1 MHVIMANSKFRTL
14 HRSLMLQ
21 TTITIIALS
30 FCVFSVFQRNVQQKV
45 QPGYVIK
52 PQPLINDVPRNSDE
66 LIAKLADVTRKAENG
81 MNKTEIFSSKKRLLW
96 NKEHSCNSRHEI
108 YALYSTRKST
118 HDIKTNPKWNSVLKE
133 YSKLHR
139 TCVQRMGNVT
149 DFFLKRKHIDGC
161 KFVVAGV
168 SMGSGLGNKV
178 LTIVS
183 ALVYAVLTQR
193 VLLVPLTTTAPGVFC
208 EPFEGSSW
216 MVDPE
221 NNWTDCVRRRDLWDP
236 LATFYDKVDT
246 RDSSEALIKPTYAV
260 STVHT
265 LDPQP
270 ESRFF
275 CDTEQAQYTQVDW
288 IHFRNNF
295 YFVPKIFAVPSFRP
309 LLEDIFPNRKILTH
323 LLRTVML
330 PSDAVWGRVKQVHD
344 AHFRHS
350 NLLVGIQERYFMGK
364 SGFDQLHTTMEENVV
379 ECLKS
384 EGLLPTT
391 NPKLQSQVFSSPR
404 DFDKPSVSA
413 LKPLNVTTIFI
424 TSLYQSLFERLS
436 QDYVRTALNS
446 GDAVGLVQLTH
457 AGTQNF
463 GDEVDRQ
470 ALTEIFCLSLT
481 DHLVLTP
488 LSTFG
493 NVAQGYGGLVP
504 WFIDL
509 RPETPTPCL
518 LAESAE
524 VCYQLPSTRLFTC
537 PHDADVNERFMT
549 DVVPHLM
556 DCNEAEKPFQ
566 RETKSNI
573 GIQLATDWER
583 AYPCKLQ
590 AWFPV
595 LYYTLFVHWID
606 TDSQFIQRLLILK
619 TITTQW
625 SEVWSSKGRF
635 SSSPRW

>member
-1 MHVIMANSKFRTL
+1 
-14 HRSLMLQ
+14 
-21 TTITIIALS
+21 
-30 FCVFSVFQRNVQQKV
+30 
-45 QPGYVIK
+45 
-52 PQPLINDVPRNSDE
+52 
-66 LIAKLADVTRKAENG
+66 
-81 MNKTEIFSSKKRLLW
+81 
-96 NKEHSCNSRHEI
+96 
-108 YALYSTRKST
+108 
-118 HDIKTNPKWNSVLKE
+118 
-133 YSKLHR
+133 
-139 TCVQRMGNVT
+139 
-149 DFFLKRKHIDGC
+149 
-161 KFVVAGV
+161 
-168 SMGSGLGNKV
+168 
-178 LTIVS
+178 
-183 ALVYAVLTQR
+183 
-193 VLLVPLTTTAPGVFC
+193 
-208 EPFEGSSW
+208 
-216 MVDPE
+216 
-221 NNWTDCVRRRDLWDP
+221 
-236 LATFYDKVDT
+236 
-246 RDSSEALIKPTYAV
+246 
-260 STVHT
+260 
-265 LDPQP
+265 
-270 ESRFF
+270 
-275 CDTEQAQYTQVDW
+275 
-288 IHFRNNF
+288 
-295 YFVPKIFAVPSFRP
+295 
-309 LLEDIFPNRKILTH
+309 
-323 LLRTVML
+323 
-330 PSDAVWGRVKQVHD
+330 
-344 AHFRHS
+344 
-350 NLLVGIQERYFMGK
+350 MGK

-573 GIQLATDWER
+573 GIQLATD
-583 AYPCKLQ
+583 
-590 AWFPV
+590 
-595 LYYTLFVHWID
+595 
-606 TDSQFIQRLLILK
+606 
-619 TITTQW
+619 
-625 SEVWSSKGRF
+625 
-635 SSSPRW
+635 